1 MNKKLVQIFV
11 SHGRK
16 DTKIL
21 DFFAKAFATT
31 GVKWKCMEFENMPF
45 EGMLR
50 PPRPLR
56 PQSEEISKQVKN
68 SNATFLLLGPN
79 VRNSDYTQNWIAFEV
94 GLSCAYGKSVWVFE
108 EMGSKIK
115 FPIPYVTDYVRYDL
129 NEGISFIDIRKIIES
144 YGNRT
149 GKPLGVET
157 TCKHCGSTFSSHGW
171 LGAYLC
177 PVCRTFSISK
187 K

>member
-1 MNKKLVQIFV
+1 MRTEMSKKFAQIFV
-11 SHGRK
+11 SHSRK

-31 GVKWKCMEFENMPF
+31 GVKWKCMEFENMQF
-45 EGMLR
+45 EDM
-50 PPRPLR
+50 PR
-56 PQSEEISKQVKN
+56 PQSEEINKQVKN
-68 SNATFLLLGPN
+68 SIATFLLLGPN
-79 VRNSDYTQNWIAFEV
+79 VKNSDYTQNWIAFEV

-108 EMGSKIK
+108 EVGSKIN

-129 NEGISFIDIRKIIES
+129 NEAISFNEIRKIIES

-149 GKPLGVET
+149 GKPLGLET
-157 TCKHCGSTFSSHGW
+157 TCRHCGSTFFTHGW
-171 LGAYLC
+171 IGAYYC